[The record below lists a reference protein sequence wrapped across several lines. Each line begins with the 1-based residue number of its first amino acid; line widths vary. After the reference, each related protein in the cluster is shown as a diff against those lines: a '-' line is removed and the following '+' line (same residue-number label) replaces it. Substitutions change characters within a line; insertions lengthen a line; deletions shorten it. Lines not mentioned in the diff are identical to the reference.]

1 MKEAFSSPADS
12 LLFLR
17 ESEIRRGIE
26 LLYFGYSTIYQS
38 IDSLLT
44 KNGLG
49 QAHYRSLY
57 FIARKPDISVGELL
71 RLLNI
76 TKQSLGRVIHDLE
89 EKALITIRQ
98 GERDR
103 RCRLLKLSDS
113 GKALENQLFGLI
125 RDKMAKAYA
134 TSGADAVTGFWQLLE
149 NLLSTDIKDS
159 ALALRKGD

>member
-17 ESEIRRGIE
+17 EPEIRRGIE

-44 KNGLG
+44 KNRLG

-89 EKALITIRQ
+89 EKELIVIRQ

-103 RCRLLKLSDS
+103 RCRLLKLTAS
-113 GKALENQLFGLI
+113 GSALEGQLFGLI

-134 TSGADAVTGFWQLLE
+134 KSGADAVTGFWQLLE
-149 NLLSTDIKDS
+149 NLLSVETKI
-159 ALALRKGD
+159 LL